1 MSNHFIDQEDFDN
14 NKINT
19 QVYYGK
25 LESQLE
31 YLKKENS
38 KLLKQQ
44 SMYSKLKEENKIL
57 TEEIAFLKCKIDYN
71 NETPQKL
78 NKLDVF
84 TLINEVDALKN
95 EIKILNNKLKSERIE
110 YLEQKNIAEKK
121 LNKLQNDLYNERKP
135 PTKQNIIDAYSAEV
149 TMYKNML
156 HNALSLTIR
165 DNGPLLP
172 HIINTDTVTVY
183 LKELKH
189 FLAGSV
195 EQDLDTHETAQKCSN
210 WVLPSR
216 KHLTVNTKSCVCNY
230 KGNMKCLHY
239 DIMNLAESLE
249 LLSVDT
255 RHKLLLRF
263 EDACKA
269 NLSSYKVAFLDN
281 PGHLTIKDS
290 PAMLINYIS
299 KITIEKEQLMHKLK
313 TANDEIEKLKHNVGL
328 LTDTTVGSQ
337 KKNKDI
343 IVKVYT
349 TPRSVSNTSNK
360 TIHNRTIPSSYRE
373 SSYSQQNMIKCN
385 VTDNNKMKIT
395 SIKNTCNTSKLSETT
410 HSRSAQPVS
419 DTFNKA
425 IHNRSISQ
433 PLPVTPSTTVYKRP
447 TCQSVSATPNTS
459 VHSRSTSKPLPI
471 THGTIV
477 HKRTSRPVSDTLGK
491 IIHKRPTCQSIS
503 ATPNKTIHNRSISP
517 PLSTISS
524 TSVHN
529 QSTYQSVPITPNK
542 TVYNRS
548 ISQPLPVTPNKTVH
562 SRSTSKPLPVTPN
575 KTVYKRPTCQSI
587 SGTHSTTIYN
597 RSISKPL
604 PVTPNKTVHSQST
617 SKPLLDTP
625 NKTVHSQST
634 SKPLPRYT

>member
-1 MSNHFIDQEDFDN
+1 MSIHFIDQEDFDN

-19 QVYYGK
+19 QVCNK
-25 LESQLE
+25 ESESQLA

-44 SMYSKLKEENKIL
+44 SMYSKLKEENSNLKN
-57 TEEIAFLKCKIDYN
+57 EITFLQRKIDYN

-78 NKLDVF
+78 NKLDVL
-84 TLINEVDALKN
+84 TLINEIDALKD

-135 PTKQNIIDAYSAEV
+135 PTKQNIIDTYSAEV

-156 HNALSLTIR
+156 HDALSLTIR

-195 EQDLDTHETAQKCSN
+195 EQDLDTHETTQKCSN

-343 IVKVYT
+343 ILKVYT
-349 TPRSVSNTSNK
+349 TP
-360 TIHNRTIPSSYRE
+360 PSYRE
-373 SSYSQQNMIKCN
+373 SSYSQQNVIKCN
-385 VTDNNKMKIT
+385 VTDNNKMKIIST
-395 SIKNTCNTSKLSETT
+395 KNTCNTSKLSETT
-410 HSRSAQPVS
+410 HSRSTQP
-419 DTFNKA
+419 
-425 IHNRSISQ
+425 IS
-433 PLPVTPSTTVYKRP
+433 
-447 TCQSVSATPNTS
+447 NTS
-459 VHSRSTSKPLPI
+459 NTTVHSRSTSKPLPI
-471 THGTIV
+471 T
-477 HKRTSRPVSDTLGK
+477 
-491 IIHKRPTCQSIS
+491 
-503 ATPNKTIHNRSISP
+503 
-517 PLSTISS
+517 
-524 TSVHN
+524 
-529 QSTYQSVPITPNK
+529 
-542 TVYNRS
+542 
-548 ISQPLPVTPNKTVH
+548 PNKTVH
-562 SRSTSKPLPVTPN
+562 SRSASRSVSDTHSTTTHNRSTSRPVSDTPAKTTHSRSTYYSVSVIPNATVHKRTTSRPVSDTPN
-575 KTVYKRPTCQSI
+575 KTVYKR
-587 SGTHSTTIYN
+587 TTP
-597 RSISKPL
+597 RPV
-604 PVTPNKTVHSQST
+604 PVTPGTYSKST
-617 SKPLLDTP
+617 SKPSAKKATSVSTV
-625 NKTVHSQST
+625 NKHI
-634 SKPLPRYT
+634 

>member
-1 MSNHFIDQEDFDN
+1 MSVYFIDQEDLNN
-14 NKINT
+14 NKNKK
-19 QVYYGK
+19 VNNK
-25 LESQLE
+25 ESESKLE

-57 TEEIAFLKCKIDYN
+57 TEEIAFLKRKINYN
-71 NETPQKL
+71 NENTTKL
-78 NKLDVF
+78 NELDVL
-84 TLINEVDALKN
+84 TLINEVDALKD

-121 LNKLQNDLYNERKP
+121 LNKLQNDLYDERKP

-156 HNALSLTIR
+156 HDALPLTIR
-165 DNGPLLP
+165 NNGPLLP

-263 EDACKA
+263 EDTCKA

-343 IVKVYT
+343 ILKVYT
-349 TPRSVSNTSNK
+349 TPRSVSNT
-360 TIHNRTIPSSYRE
+360 P
-373 SSYSQQNMIKCN
+373 
-385 VTDNNKMKIT
+385 
-395 SIKNTCNTSKLSETT
+395 NTT
-410 HSRSAQPVS
+410 V
-419 DTFNKA
+419 
-425 IHNRSISQ
+425 HNRSISQ
-433 PLPVTPSTTVYKRP
+433 PLSNTPNKAIYKR
-447 TCQSVSATPNTS
+447 TTP
-459 VHSRSTSKPLPI
+459 R
-471 THGTIV
+471 
-477 HKRTSRPVSDTLGK
+477 
-491 IIHKRPTCQSIS
+491 SIS
-503 ATPNKTIHNRSISP
+503 A
-517 PLSTISS
+517 
-524 TSVHN
+524 
-529 QSTYQSVPITPNK
+529 
-542 TVYNRS
+542 
-548 ISQPLPVTPNKTVH
+548 TPNKTVH
-562 SRSTSKPLPVTPN
+562 SRSTTPPLVITPDKTVHKRTTPQPLP
-575 KTVYKRPTCQSI
+575 I
-587 SGTHSTTIYN
+587 
-597 RSISKPL
+597 
-604 PVTPNKTVHSQST
+604 TPNKTVHKQTTPRPLSIKSGKTVHKRTTPRPVPVTPGTYSKST
-617 SKPLLDTP
+617 SKPSAKKATSVSTV
-625 NKTVHSQST
+625 NKHI
-634 SKPLPRYT
+634 